1 MNENNKVAQF
11 IIDEELYNLLVT
23 LRDTKEA
30 YRRICVRMRSEGV
43 EIGSH
48 NEINYNKDID
58 ELICSASCIIS
69 EHLCHDIEKGGLYA

>member
-1 MNENNKVAQF
+1 MNENNKAAQF

-30 YRRICVRMRSEGV
+30 YGRICVRMRSEGV
-43 EIGSH
+43 AIGSH

-69 EHLCHDIEKGGLYA
+69 EHLCHDIEEGGRL

>member
-1 MNENNKVAQF
+1 MNENNKAAQF

-30 YRRICVRMRSEGV
+30 YGRIRVRMRSEGV
-43 EIGSH
+43 AIGSH

-69 EHLCHDIEKGGLYA
+69 EHLCHDIEEGGLV